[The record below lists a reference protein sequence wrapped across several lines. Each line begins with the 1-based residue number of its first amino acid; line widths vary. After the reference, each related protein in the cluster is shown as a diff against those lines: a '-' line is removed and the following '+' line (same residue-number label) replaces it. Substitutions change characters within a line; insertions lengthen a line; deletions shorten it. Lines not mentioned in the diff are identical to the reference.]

1 MGGMNRKIDPAEI
14 EERIRAWAEVTTLCL
29 ELKYAAMRKR
39 HPELSEDEISEL
51 VRKQLTML
59 KIEQNE

>member
-1 MGGMNRKIDPAEI
+1 MNKKIDPAEI
-14 EERIRAWAEVTTLCL
+14 EKRIKMWADVTMVTL

-39 HPELSEDEISEL
+39 HPELSEDDISEI

-59 KIEQNE
+59 KIEHNE

>member
-1 MGGMNRKIDPAEI
+1 MRRMNREINPAEI
-14 EERIRAWAEVTTLCL
+14 EKRIRMWAEVTTLSL

-39 HPELSEDEISEL
+39 HPELSEDEISEI